1 METTVDLVNVK
12 RPTYGLPIRVFCTGC
27 RTFSPCVPQI
37 GDLLIIAIDEEEIN
51 SNSTNVLFFFIGG
64 VTINAQVIPYGACR
78 KLWKGAVRHARGG
91 EKKDNEEKVELAAR
105 SHWSGRRLHKHAR
118 RVAARVLRRR
128 KMPRRVGKERKR
140 N

>member
-1 METTVDLVNVK
+1 MV
-12 RPTYGLPIRVFCTGC
+12 
-27 RTFSPCVPQI
+27 
-37 GDLLIIAIDEEEIN
+37 IIVIDQEKIN
-51 SNSTNVLFFFIGG
+51 SNSTSVLISFIGR
-64 VTINAQVIPYGACR
+64 VTVNAQVILWGAGPT
-78 KLWKGAVRHARGG
+78 LWKGAVRHARVG

-118 RVAARVLRRR
+118 RVAARVRRGG